1 MTVNKIQY
9 VRFSTKSEFIYM
21 KNCVVF
27 VSGELTP
34 SQYPVFTIY
43 LQKTCLAS
51 AGSCKAAWSFER
63 VMEHSLAVEPLETA
77 EGATDR
83 QACMEAC
90 LVQPL
95 CR

>member
-1 MTVNKIQY
+1 
-9 VRFSTKSEFIYM
+9 M
-21 KNCVVF
+21 KMF
-27 VSGELTP
+27 VLGELTP

-63 VMEHSLAVEPLETA
+63 VMEHSLAVDPLETA
-77 EGATDR
+77 NGATDR

-90 LVQPL
+90 LAQPL
-95 CR
+95 CRYNNKQVKKVLQTTSRGGA